1 MQKHLLGEMRYE
13 YGEGRLVPF
22 LGSGM
27 SRPVCRGWAGMIAQL
42 ELIGGLRSVPEA
54 KKVSEGDDFELTRRA
69 AFVLEQLRLE
79 GGFDKVVSAVRDALL
94 ESGPAPPSTSTAAMA
109 LLHWPLVLTTNY
121 DDLYVAAVHEEFLG
135 TRIGTR
141 PPTSDVERK
150 TPPVEVVG
158 RSQSDCHR
166 VLSALRR
173 PAPPLVW
180 TLQGF
185 LPGQAQIVT
194 RPGGGNDTERWLD
207 FISLQDRNLGFSS
220 QKLEELQRQLVVGH
234 AEYRAVA
241 MRSETFRRAFAEVYR
256 ARSLLFLGS
265 GLRDRYLLDLFSQIA
280 ELYGPSSQQH
290 YAVVRRGEVDAE
302 FLQRYFGIWVVQV
315 DDHEEIP
322 GLLESLESP
331 RRIAVGAIR
340 WSYIKQSS
348 RRKPPPSLSIVSS
361 ALTADSRLAGCVV
374 VSGGGSLDWPRLSRG
389 IRDFLF
395 GSGLLPERGRRGGVE
410 DVGRLFCRLQDTEF
424 IWVLK
429 DGGVQPVHDDRPAL
443 LVARA
448 RMNPASPLGRRLR
461 PLAPAANQAASS
473 DKAGRLWRD
482 LRLVKPVMH
491 EVLDVATAAGHDVIV
506 SNLLA
511 SGSLRSFPP
520 SFALQEMARAWACDI
535 QSTASLEIRIT
546 EETVL
551 TDMRS
556 GRLDL
561 TYLMSQS
568 NSAPEAAS
576 SMRFWLEIAES
587 DGRTQRLL
595 ELRDPT
601 YPIHALLHDRWLG
614 GRRWQVDVWPA
625 PCLGWASW
633 KLQDFEEWE
642 NERGEAMSLERFG
655 VLHGSTLR
663 VSEMQAGTQ

>member
-1 MQKHLLGEMRYE
+1 MQEHLLGEMRYE

-27 SRPVCRGWAGMIAQL
+27 SRPVCRGWADMITQL
-42 ELIGGLRSVPEA
+42 ELTGGLRSVPQA
-54 KKVSEGDDFELTRRA
+54 KKNSEGDDFELTRRA

-79 GGFDKVVSAVRDALL
+79 GGFDNVVSAVRDALL
-94 ESGPAPPSTSTAAMA
+94 ESGPAPPPTSTATMA
-109 LLHWPLVLTTNY
+109 RLHWPLVLTTNY
-121 DDLYVAAVHEEFLG
+121 DDLYVAAVHEAFLG

-141 PPTSDVERK
+141 LPTSEVERR
-150 TPPVEVVG
+150 TPPVEIAG

-173 PAPPLVW
+173 PARPLVW

-185 LPGQAQIVT
+185 LPGQARIVT
-194 RPGGGNDTERWLD
+194 RPGGGHDTERWLD
-207 FISLQDRNLGFSS
+207 FISVQDRNLGFSS

-256 ARSLLFLGS
+256 SRSLLFLGS

-290 YAVVRRGEVDAE
+290 YAVVRRGELDAE

-315 DDHEEIP
+315 EDHEEIP
-322 GLLESLESP
+322 ALLESLGSP
-331 RRIAVGAIR
+331 RGIAVGAIR

-348 RRKPPPSLSIVSS
+348 RGKPPPSLSIVSS
-361 ALTADSRLAGCVV
+361 ALTADSRVTGCVV

-389 IRDFLF
+389 IRKFLF
-395 GSGLLPERGRRGGVE
+395 GSGLLPERARSDGVE
-410 DVGRLFCRLQDTEF
+410 DVGRLFCRLQGREF

-429 DGGVQPVHDDRPAL
+429 DAGVLPVHDDRPTL

-448 RMNPASPLGRRLR
+448 RANPASPLGRRLR
-461 PLAPAANQAASS
+461 PLAPAANQAVTG

-482 LRLVKPVMH
+482 LRLVKPVMR
-491 EVLDVATAAGHDVIV
+491 EILDVATAADHDMII

-511 SGSLRSFPP
+511 SGSLRAFPP
-520 SFALQEMARAWACDI
+520 SFALQEMVRAWACDI
-535 QSTASLEIRIT
+535 QSTASLEIHIT

-561 TYLMSQS
+561 AYPMSRS
-568 NSAPEAAS
+568 SSAPDDAS

-601 YPIHALLHDRWLG
+601 YPIRRLLLDRWLS
-614 GRRWQVDVWPA
+614 GRRWQADVWPA
-625 PCLGWASW
+625 PCLGWAPW
-633 KLQDFEEWE
+633 KFEDFEAWE
-642 NERGEAMSLERFG
+642 NESGEEMSLERLG
-655 VLHGSTLR
+655 VCHGSTLR
-663 VSEMQAGTQ
+663 ISEMQAGIE